1 MFEIS
6 SLLTSRLRN
15 PTLERKKE
23 EKNSRVHKIA
33 RVCTWQGEPRA
44 RDIAHS
50 RAHLVVPVLVAED
63 AWVAAE
69 SSASEIRV
77 HLPCVQKEREKNT
90 ITDASPI
97 FRGSQKPCRR
107 RFSSIGR
114 LERVRELTILFD
126 RSCSRW
132 DSRNEDEERESERF
146 GKAPGSRYRKFRRI
160 VMQHLQ
166 RGCK

>member
-23 EKNSRVHKIA
+23 EKNSRVHEIA

-77 HLPCVQKEREKNT
+77 HLPCVQKEREKKT
-90 ITDASPI
+90 PSPM
-97 FRGSQKPCRR
+97 RL
-107 RFSSIGR
+107 RFFAAR
-114 LERVRELTILFD
+114 KNRVVVD
-126 RSCSRW
+126 
-132 DSRNEDEERESERF
+132 
-146 GKAPGSRYRKFRRI
+146 FRRSA
-160 VMQHLQ
+160 VS
-166 RGCK
+166 REFEN